1 MKPFKKYFLIAQKTK
16 NVYERRFLEFGP
28 SPKGVYW
35 QTIKTQYAR
44 FETLIKAI
52 DKIDINGGI
61 KIADF
66 GCGYGAFYEYIKFR
80 KFMINSYYF
89 GYDISPSMIKE
100 AKNQLPNVNF
110 ICSDKILENVDYSFI
125 SGTFNMAFDYSI
137 STWENYIF
145 TQLADC
151 FSMTKKVLTFNLLF
165 SKITKIEKN
174 LFYTN
179 AKNIERFCNKNLGP
193 CLIVKTPT
201 LNNDITIF
209 VRKN

>member
-1 MKPFKKYFLIAQKTK
+1 
-16 NVYERRFLEFGP
+16 
-28 SPKGVYW
+28 
-35 QTIKTQYAR
+35 
-44 FETLIKAI
+44 
-52 DKIDINGGI
+52 
-61 KIADF
+61 
-66 GCGYGAFYEYIKFR
+66 
-80 KFMINSYYF
+80 
-89 GYDISPSMIKE
+89 
-100 AKNQLPNVNF
+100 
-110 ICSDKILENVDYSFI
+110 
-125 SGTFNMAFDYSI
+125 MAFDYSI

-145 TQLADC
+145 NQLTDC

-179 AKNIERFCNKNLGP
+179 AKNIESFCNKNLGP

>member
-52 DKIDINGGI
+52 DKIDTNGGI

-80 KFMINSYYF
+80 KFMINSYYLI
-89 GYDISPSMIKE
+89 YS
-100 AKNQLPNVNF
+100 LPPN
-110 ICSDKILENVDYSFI
+110 
-125 SGTFNMAFDYSI
+125 
-137 STWENYIF
+137 
-145 TQLADC
+145 
-151 FSMTKKVLTFNLLF
+151 
-165 SKITKIEKN
+165 
-174 LFYTN
+174 
-179 AKNIERFCNKNLGP
+179 P
-193 CLIVKTPT
+193 
-201 LNNDITIF
+201 
-209 VRKN
+209 